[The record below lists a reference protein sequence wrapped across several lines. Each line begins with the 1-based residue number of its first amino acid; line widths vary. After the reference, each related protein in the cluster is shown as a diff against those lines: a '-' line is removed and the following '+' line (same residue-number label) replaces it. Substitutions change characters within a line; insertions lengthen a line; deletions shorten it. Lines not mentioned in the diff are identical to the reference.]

1 MKLFICEKPSQARD
15 LASVLGA
22 TSKGDGLLAT
32 NDKSIIVTWGF
43 GHLVEQYQPEDYDE
57 VWKRWAFETLP
68 IIPAQWKM
76 APKKESKKQY
86 NVVIGLIKKASLVV
100 IATDADREGEMIAR
114 ELLDLAG
121 YRGQIQRCWL
131 SALDDASIRKALQTL
146 KSGKETEALY
156 YAGMGRSRSD
166 WLIGM
171 NFSRLFTLMAQAKGY
186 SGKPLSVGRVQS
198 PTLALVVNRDREI
211 TNFVPKA
218 HYSLAVQLAT
228 ASDETFVAGL
238 SIPEQYL
245 DESGLCLDSR
255 VIQQA
260 EAQIKQVGIAKVIT
274 VETKREKKAPPLLYA
289 LSDLQGECNRLFGF
303 GAQQVLDIAQSL
315 YEEHKITT
323 YPRTDCGYLPE
334 SQLTEVPMVIR
345 SLVAADSELQTL
357 LPRLNLQQ
365 KSRAWDD
372 KKITAHHGII
382 PTIKKADLSKLS
394 EEEMKVYDL
403 IRRRYLAQFLPH
415 LETDK
420 TIATLQSSGHT
431 LIARGNVIVSQGW
444 RILFG
449 KNADEDVGSDDE
461 KQGLPALTANQQC
474 RVTHSE
480 VRTLQTKPP
489 AHYTEGTLLEAMK
502 NAARFVTDPRLKQR
516 LRETEGLGTEATRA
530 GLIQGLIDKGF
541 LIKKKKSL
549 MASAEAIALIDSLPD
564 LLKNPGLTALW
575 EQALNQIAEGSMTLD
590 DFMQRQETF
599 VRQLI
604 GNCMQQ
610 GMSLGNIEIRKCP
623 ECGKPMR
630 KINHAKGT
638 FWGCTGYPDCQHKE
652 ADKKVKSTSNKS
664 TKKNSS
670 LNVLDQ
676 LNKLRSQ
683 L

>member
-15 LASVLGA
+15 IANVLRA
-22 TSKGDGLLAT
+22 TTKGDGLLT
-32 NDKSIIVTWGF
+32 NSDKSIVVTWGF
-43 GHLVEQYQPEDYDE
+43 GHLVEQFQPEDYDDA
-57 VWKRWAFETLP
+57 WKRWAFETLP
-68 IIPAQWKM
+68 IIPSQWKM

-86 NVVIGLIKKASLVV
+86 TVVMGLIKKATAII

-121 YRGQIQRCWL
+121 YRGPIQRCWL

-146 KSGKETEALY
+146 KPGKETEALY

-198 PTLALVVNRDREI
+198 PTLAIVVNRDREI
-211 TNFVPKA
+211 ANFVPKS
-218 HYSLAVQLAT
+218 HYALAVHLAS
-228 ASDETFVAGL
+228 ASGENFTAGL
-238 SIPEQYL
+238 VVPEQYL

-255 VIQQA
+255 IVQQA
-260 EAQIKQVGIAKVIT
+260 EAQIKQSGLATVLS

-289 LSDLQGECNRLFGF
+289 LSDLQGECNRLFGY

-315 YEEHKITT
+315 YEIHKVTT

-334 SQLTEVPMVIR
+334 SQLADVPAVIKALASSDP
-345 SLVAADSELQTL
+345 SLQNLF
-357 LPRLNLQQ
+357 PRLNLQQ

-372 KKITAHHGII
+372 SKVTAHHGII
-382 PTIKKADLSKLS
+382 PTIKQADLSKLS
-394 EEEMKVYDL
+394 TDEMKVYDL

-420 TIATLQSSGHT
+420 TVATLQSAGHT
-431 LIARGNVIVSQGW
+431 LIARGNVMVAQGW

-449 KNADEDVGSDDE
+449 QHADDAGNDED
-461 KQGLPALTANQQC
+461 KQGLPILAANQQC
-474 RVTHSE
+474 RVTQTE
-480 VRTLQTKPP
+480 IKALQTKPP
-489 AHYTEGTLLEAMK
+489 AHYTEGTLLDAMK

-541 LIKKKKSL
+541 LLKKKKSL
-549 MASAEAIALIDSLPD
+549 IASPEAIALIDSLPD

-575 EQALNQIAEGSMTLD
+575 EQALNQIAEGSVTLAE
-590 DFMQRQETF
+590 FMQRQEAF
-599 VRQLI
+599 IRQLMSS
-604 GNCMQQ
+604 CMQQ
-610 GMSLGNIEIRKCP
+610 GMTLGNIEIKKCP
-623 ECGKPMR
+623 KCGAPM
-630 KINHAKGT
+630 AKRIGKNGP
-638 FWGCTGYPDCQHKE
+638 FWGCTKYPACDGIE
-652 ADKKVKSTSNKS
+652 NIGDKKKS
-664 TKKNSS
+664 KKPQS
-670 LNVLDQ
+670 LSISAQVRGNIL
-676 LNKLRSQ
+676 S
-683 L
+683 

>member
-1 MKLFICEKPSQARD
+1 MKLYLCEKPSQGRD
-15 LASVLGA
+15 LANVLGA
-22 TSKGDGLLAT
+22 TVNGDGLLT
-32 NDKSIIVTWGF
+32 TQDKSIVVTWGF
-43 GHLVEQYQPEDYDE
+43 GHLVELYQPENYDE
-57 VWKRWAFETLP
+57 AWKRWSFETLP
-68 IIPAQWKM
+68 IIPVQWKM
-76 APKKESKKQY
+76 SAKKESKKQF
-86 NVVIGLIKKASLVV
+86 NVVIGLIKKASSVV

-131 SALDDASIRKALQTL
+131 SALDDASIRKALQSL
-146 KSGKETEALY
+146 KLGKETESLY

-171 NFSRLFTLMAQAKGY
+171 NFSRLFTLMAQSKGY

-211 TNFVPKA
+211 ANFVPKS
-218 HYSLAVQLAT
+218 HYALSVQLAT
-228 ASDETFVAGL
+228 STGEKFIAGL
-238 SIPEQYL
+238 SVPEQYL

-260 EAQIKQVGIAKVIT
+260 ETQIKQAGTAKVVS

-315 YEEHKITT
+315 YEIHKITT
-323 YPRTDCGYLPE
+323 YPRSDCGYLPE
-334 SQLTEVPMVIR
+334 SQFTDAPMVIR
-345 SLVAADSELQTL
+345 ALVSSDAHLQNL
-357 LPRLNLQQ
+357 LPRLNIQQ

-382 PTIKKADLSKLS
+382 PTIKKADLSKLNDD
-394 EEEMKVYDL
+394 EMKVYDL

-420 TIATLQSSGHT
+420 TIITLQSAGHT
-431 LIARGNVIVSQGW
+431 LIARGNVIVTPGW

-449 KNADEDVGSDDE
+449 QHADEEDGGDD
-461 KQGLPALTANQQC
+461 KQGLPVLNTHQQC
-474 RVTHSE
+474 QVTQTDI
-480 VRTLQTKPP
+480 RTLRTKPP

-541 LIKKKKSL
+541 LLKKKKSL
-549 MASAEAIALIDSLPD
+549 LASAEAVALIDSLPD

-575 EQALNQIAEGSMTLD
+575 EQALNQIAEGSLTLTEFMKKQE
-590 DFMQRQETF
+590 DFIRHLMK
-599 VRQLI
+599 VCLS
-604 GNCMQQ
+604 Q
-610 GMSLGNIEIRKCP
+610 GMNMGNVEIKKCP
-623 ECGKPMR
+623 KCGSPMTKR
-630 KINHAKGT
+630 NGKNGL
-638 FWGCTGYPDCQHKE
+638 FWGCTKYPSCDGIE
-652 ADKKVKSTSNKS
+652 NIGTVKKKRKFT
-664 TKKNSS
+664 TKKDDQFRGK
-670 LNVLDQ
+670 VL
-676 LNKLRSQ
+676 S
-683 L
+683 

>member
-100 IATDADREGEMIAR
+100 IATVADREGEMIAR

-211 TNFVPKA
+211 ANFVPKA

>member
-211 TNFVPKA
+211 ANFVPKA

-549 MASAEAIALIDSLPD
+549 MASA
-564 LLKNPGLTALW
+564 
-575 EQALNQIAEGSMTLD
+575 
-590 DFMQRQETF
+590 
-599 VRQLI
+599 
-604 GNCMQQ
+604 GND
-610 GMSLGNIEIRKCP
+610 CP
-623 ECGKPMR
+623 
-630 KINHAKGT
+630 
-638 FWGCTGYPDCQHKE
+638 Y
-652 ADKKVKSTSNKS
+652 
-664 TKKNSS
+664 
-670 LNVLDQ
+670 
-676 LNKLRSQ
+676 
-683 L
+683 

>member
-1 MKLFICEKPSQARD
+1 MI
-15 LASVLGA
+15 
-22 TSKGDGLLAT
+22 AT
-32 NDKSIIVTWGF
+32 N
-43 GHLVEQYQPEDYDE
+43 
-57 VWKRWAFETLP
+57 
-68 IIPAQWKM
+68 
-76 APKKESKKQY
+76 
-86 NVVIGLIKKASLVV
+86 
-100 IATDADREGEMIAR
+100 ADREGEMIAR

-211 TNFVPKA
+211 ANFVPKA

>member
-15 LASVLGA
+15 IANVLRA
-22 TSKGDGLLAT
+22 TTKGDGLLT
-32 NDKSIIVTWGF
+32 NSDKSIVVTWGF
-43 GHLVEQYQPEDYDE
+43 GHLVEQFQPEDYDDA
-57 VWKRWAFETLP
+57 WKRWAFETLP
-68 IIPAQWKM
+68 IIPSQWKM

-86 NVVIGLIKKASLVV
+86 TVVMGLIKKATAII

-121 YRGQIQRCWL
+121 YRGPIQRCWL

-146 KSGKETEALY
+146 KPGKETEALY

-198 PTLALVVNRDREI
+198 PTLALVVNRGREI
-211 TNFVPKA
+211 ANFVPKS
-218 HYSLAVQLAT
+218 HYALAVQLAS
-228 ASDETFVAGL
+228 ASGENFTAGL
-238 SIPEQYL
+238 VVPEQYL

-255 VIQQA
+255 IVQQA
-260 EAQIKQVGIAKVIT
+260 EAQIKQSGLATVLS

-289 LSDLQGECNRLFGF
+289 LSDLQGECNRLFGY

-315 YEEHKITT
+315 YEIHKITT

-334 SQLTEVPMVIR
+334 SQLSDVPTVIKALASADP
-345 SLVAADSELQTL
+345 SLQHLF
-357 LPRLNLQQ
+357 PRLNLQQ

-372 KKITAHHGII
+372 SNVTAHHGII
-382 PTIKKADLSKLS
+382 PTIKQADLSKLS
-394 EEEMKVYDL
+394 TDEMKVYDL

-420 TIATLQSSGHT
+420 TVATLQSAGHT
-431 LIARGNVIVSQGW
+431 LIARGNVMVAQGW

-449 KNADEDVGSDDE
+449 QHADDAGNDED
-461 KQGLPALTANQQC
+461 KQGLPILAANQQC
-474 RVTHSE
+474 CVTQTE
-480 VRTLQTKPP
+480 IKALQTKPP
-489 AHYTEGTLLEAMK
+489 AHYTEGTLLDAMK

-541 LIKKKKSL
+541 LLKKKKSL
-549 MASAEAIALIDSLPD
+549 IASPEAIALIDSLPD

-575 EQALNQIAEGSMTLD
+575 EQALNQIAEGSLTLAE
-590 DFMQRQETF
+590 FMQRQEAF
-599 VRQLI
+599 IRQLMSS
-604 GNCMQQ
+604 CMQQ
-610 GMSLGNIEIRKCP
+610 GMTLGNIEIKKCP
-623 ECGKPMR
+623 KCGAPM
-630 KINHAKGT
+630 AKRIGKNGP
-638 FWGCTGYPDCQHKE
+638 FWGCTKYPACDGIE
-652 ADKKVKSTSNKS
+652 NIGDKKKS
-664 TKKNSS
+664 KKPQS
-670 LNVLDQ
+670 LSISAQVRGNIL
-676 LNKLRSQ
+676 S
-683 L
+683 

>member
-1 MKLFICEKPSQARD
+1 
-15 LASVLGA
+15 
-22 TSKGDGLLAT
+22 
-32 NDKSIIVTWGF
+32 
-43 GHLVEQYQPEDYDE
+43 
-57 VWKRWAFETLP
+57 
-68 IIPAQWKM
+68 
-76 APKKESKKQY
+76 
-86 NVVIGLIKKASLVV
+86 
-100 IATDADREGEMIAR
+100 
-114 ELLDLAG
+114 
-121 YRGQIQRCWL
+121 
-131 SALDDASIRKALQTL
+131 
-146 KSGKETEALY
+146 
-156 YAGMGRSRSD
+156 
-166 WLIGM
+166 
-171 NFSRLFTLMAQAKGY
+171 
-186 SGKPLSVGRVQS
+186 
-198 PTLALVVNRDREI
+198 
-211 TNFVPKA
+211 
-218 HYSLAVQLAT
+218 
-228 ASDETFVAGL
+228 
-238 SIPEQYL
+238 
-245 DESGLCLDSR
+245 
-255 VIQQA
+255 A

>member
-211 TNFVPKA
+211 ANFVPKA

-676 LNKLRSQ
+676 LNKLRS
-683 L
+683 